1 MMIRLGYNPT
11 GNIRCGGSI
20 KMNGARPYLDVSEG
34 ERVINIWMRE
44 DGMRIDRVLLT
55 RQVGYNPTG
64 NIRCGGY

>member
-1 MMIRLGYNPT
+1 
-11 GNIRCGGSI
+11 
-20 KMNGARPYLDVSEG
+20 MNGARPYLDVSEG